1 MRRIYIAGKF
11 SADTDA
17 DIENN
22 VQLAESYIVP
32 IAEAGGCP
40 VCPHTCYRNFA
51 HTLDYDRWIVIT
63 RCLQEGCD
71 ATLLIPD
78 WKLSK
83 GARGESEHARQL
95 AQPCFYVT
103 TPGMLPPELLDWLR
117 REPSLQQ
124 QADAL
129 YARSLE
135 LALQALGPAQ
145 LAAFDRRFA
154 GYLR

>member
-11 SADTDA
+11 SADTDLG
-17 DIENN
+17 IERN
-22 VQLAESYIVP
+22 VCAAAAYILPLAT
-32 IAEAGGCP
+32 AGACP
-40 VCPHTCYRNFA
+40 VCPHTCYRDFA

-83 GARGESEHARQL
+83 GAQGESEHARKL
-95 AQPCFYVT
+95 DQPRFYAT
-103 TPGMLPPELLDWLR
+103 TPGMVPPELLEWLA

-145 LAAFDRRFA
+145 LAAFDRRFTN
-154 GYLR
+154 YLR